1 MTPRERVLHVLDGQ
15 GADRVPWFADL
26 DYWTTAR
33 IARGEV
39 PEDFRL
45 QDAYIDWHQDLGCGF
60 YLQGYQPF
68 RGIPDGYEAKTWAE
82 GTKRFRTIRTPK
94 GTLTESWQYLASSFS
109 QAHVDYLVRSA
120 ADLPAYR
127 YFVEHTRYEPNYEF
141 ARNRAAQIG
150 EAGVVL
156 VYTPRTPFMRLLAID
171 AGLENMM
178 TIMMEDPDGFDDTI
192 ALMRRRF
199 TDAAAL
205 AAACPADIVMIP
217 ENLSAEMVGPRLFR
231 RYMQDCQVQWSEMI
245 KRNGKHSCIHMDG
258 TLRGLLR
265 EEASIGLTFIEACT
279 PEPVGD
285 VPVRDWPS
293 YIRGTNTCLWGGIP
307 GAYFTEQVDDE
318 EFDRHV
324 VETLSVMRREPRYVL
339 GVADQVPPDGL
350 ERRMRRVREL
360 VDIHGNYE

>member
-1 MTPRERVLHVLDGQ
+1 
-15 GADRVPWFADL
+15 
-26 DYWTTAR
+26 
-33 IARGEV
+33 
-39 PEDFRL
+39 
-45 QDAYIDWHQDLGCGF
+45 
-60 YLQGYQPF
+60 
-68 RGIPDGYEAKTWAE
+68 
-82 GTKRFRTIRTPK
+82 
-94 GTLTESWQYLASSFS
+94 
-109 QAHVDYLVRSA
+109 VDYLVRSA

-141 ARNRAAQIG
+141 ARNRTAQIG